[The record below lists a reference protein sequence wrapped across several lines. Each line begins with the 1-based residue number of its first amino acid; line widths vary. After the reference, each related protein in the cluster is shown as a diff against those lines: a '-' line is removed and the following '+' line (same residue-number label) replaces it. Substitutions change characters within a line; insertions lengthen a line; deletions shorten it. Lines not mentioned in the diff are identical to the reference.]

1 MADPAPGCT
10 SSRGWPSRRVRTS
23 WSPQCKPFPAV
34 STSDISLHLFA
45 RVDRARNSRDGAEK
59 CGRVARR
66 AHGTGRDVLL
76 RQQDYCVSDGPLD
89 VAWVGGTVHEFFAY
103 GQRRRTATVEVD
115 GFLSAQGLHDER
127 ALLEAR
133 PHAVAWLSAVYGHKE
148 QVPLRRDAGERA
160 RVAPDAEGVVK
171 LGFLWQDEAL
181 GVGVYV
187 WGAVGE
193 EARPAVDD
201 AGPRG
206 ERRAVGGDARS
217 NVHRPPRSGVGNEP
231 VGGLAGAGEH
241 GAVFRYGAAA
251 ALAQLHDAARGVE
264 YSLHAWAWLRVGA
277 EVWGEQD
284 QLARVGAGEVM
295 LGLFRRA
302 VPAVTAAAADET
314 RLAVEAVDLAR
325 RAV

>member
-127 ALLEAR
+127 ALLEAH

-160 RVAPDAEGVVK
+160 RVAPDAEAVVELGV
-171 LGFLWQDEAL
+171 LWPDEAL
-181 GVGVYV
+181 GVGGFVR
-187 WGAVGE
+187 GALCE
-193 EARPAVDD
+193 EARAPRDD

-206 ERRAVGGDARS
+206 ERRAVGGGGWRGGGS
-217 NVHRPPRSGVGNEP
+217 PPWVG
-231 VGGLAGAGEH
+231 
-241 GAVFRYGAAA
+241 
-251 ALAQLHDAARGVE
+251 
-264 YSLHAWAWLRVGA
+264 
-277 EVWGEQD
+277 
-284 QLARVGAGEVM
+284 
-295 LGLFRRA
+295 
-302 VPAVTAAAADET
+302 
-314 RLAVEAVDLAR
+314 
-325 RAV
+325 